1 MSTPGDD
8 KKPLM
13 FIQLARKSVQIHT
26 GIVNTLF
33 GICVFAIAITTF
45 ASNSSSTA
53 SCLAP
58 SPPSDPACNPTK
70 MRGYISMC
78 ERWLACFIVLSLI
91 SINVVRILVES
102 AHEAHQWVAKEEEA
116 KYKAAKDAYELA
128 RRKLEKFNG
137 PLSHRNR
144 EARDPAAEQPH
155 LGAAALNAAQEEHDR
170 LFTDEKLAKREMKRL
185 VQKQGMERIEGW
197 PLVVIR
203 GLFFF
208 SVLCSQ
214 ISCGFATAGFYY
226 SRQIES
232 RCALGPLDIL
242 AFVLI
247 GIVSLPY
254 HLFLFWVSLRGN

>member
-13 FIQLARKSVQIHT
+13 FIPLARKSVEIHT

-45 ASNSSSTA
+45 TSNSSSTA
-53 SCLAP
+53 SCL
-58 SPPSDPACNPTK
+58 

-91 SINVVRILVES
+91 SINVVRIL
-102 AHEAHQWVAKEEEA
+102 EEEA

-128 RRKLEKFNG
+128 RRKLANFNG
-137 PLSHRNR
+137 PLSHLNR
-144 EARDPAAEQPH
+144 QARDPAAEQPH
-155 LGAAALNAAQEEHDR
+155 LRAAALNAAQEEHDR
-170 LFTDEKLAKREMKRL
+170 LFTDEKLAKREMERL

-226 SRQIES
+226 SKQIES
-232 RCALGPLDIL
+232 RCALGPLDIF

-247 GIVSLPY
+247 GVVSLPY